1 MGVLNV
7 KGEPTSR
14 KCEEA
19 ESFTSPGLEN
29 VRSSPGVREAVLQ
42 VRSFDKEEAAVRRVV
57 AT

>member
-1 MGVLNV
+1 MGVLHV

-29 VRSSPGVREAVLQ
+29 VRSSPGGEGSSTPGMFL
-42 VRSFDKEEAAVRRVV
+42 
-57 AT
+57 